1 MRSPPRLRP
10 PRTAHS
16 LSRVGAGHL
25 LPGGTVPVQGQG
37 LDPGAGDDFSHG
49 PGVTVRG
56 GRDREQVVVVSGAPG
71 VQAGH
76 LLPGGTVPVQDQGL
90 PAGTAVGVVTDRPGI
105 VRRDHAYP
113 VELVEG
119 VARAGARDRVPY
131 GAVAVLD
138 QGPVRP
144 PAEVEARRPD
154 IAR

>member
-25 LPGGTVPVQGQG
+25 LPGGTVPVQG
-37 LDPGAGDDFSHG
+37 
-49 PGVTVRG
+49 
-56 GRDREQVVVVSGAPG
+56 
-71 VQAGH
+71 
-76 LLPGGTVPVQDQGL
+76 QGL

-131 GAVAVLD
+131 GAVPVLD
-138 QGPVRP
+138 QGLTAGAVAGRADGPDAGRRGGADAVEEVVAAAGIGAVHLRPREPVPVLDQGLVRP
-144 PAEVEARRPD
+144 PAEVEARRPE

>member
-56 GRDREQVVVVSGAPG
+56 GRD
-71 VQAGH
+71 
-76 LLPGGTVPVQDQGL
+76 
-90 PAGTAVGVVTDRPGI
+90 
-105 VRRDHAYP
+105 HAYP

-131 GAVAVLD
+131 GAVPVLD
-138 QGPVRP
+138 QGLTAGAVAGRADGPDAGRRGGADAVEEVVAAAGIGAVHLRPREPVPVLDQGLVRP
-144 PAEVEARRPD
+144 PAEVEARR
-154 IAR
+154 